1 MRISDWSSDVCSS
14 DLVRM
19 SDAELLTDCVLA
31 MERGVVSTSAS
42 DLRSLYKR
50 YDEVFP
56 DAGHYQEQIQA
67 AFGFIAEDLE
77 VLRRSY
83 MMKPYAL
90 NRSEEHPAEIPSLMR
105 N

>member
-1 MRISDWSSDVCSS
+1 
-14 DLVRM
+14 M

-90 NRSEEHPAEIPSLMR
+90 HSLLTALIHCRRSEEHTSEPQSLMR
-105 N
+105 ISNAVF